1 MVHDPRIAWAGLH
14 NHSTTAW
21 PRAPVP
27 RALSFHRLPSS
38 FVALCVSLL
47 LALFPFLIAA
57 PLVSGYFIRLIGGKN
72 GSFFFLLFFREL

>member
-38 FVALCVSLL
+38 SFFL
-47 LALFPFLIAA
+47 LALFLFLIAA